1 MSVGGSINNAISIS
15 KHGGQQRILLC
26 NNDETIKVY
35 SLPDLQ
41 RITTLSFPTA
51 VNYASVSPD
60 GRKMVVVG
68 DTSQVFMY
76 NITHDGTYEKIGS
89 MTASNDAGFSCAWNQ
104 SSEKFAVANQD
115 GFVNVWDI
123 RSSNKIAQIPS
134 SQVNMINI
142 ASSSKGC
149 M

>member
-15 KHGGQQRILLC
+15 HHGGQQRILLC

-41 RITTLSFPTA
+41 RITTLMFPTA
-51 VNYASVSPD
+51 VNYASISPD

-76 NITHDGTYEKIGS
+76 NIKSDGTYERVGS

-104 SSEKFAVANQD
+104 SSEIFAVANQD
-115 GFVNVWDI
+115 GYLNIWDV
-123 RSSNKIAQIPS
+123 RSTKKLAQIS
-134 SQVNMINI
+134 SFQVH
-142 ASSSKGC
+142 KD
-149 M
+149 